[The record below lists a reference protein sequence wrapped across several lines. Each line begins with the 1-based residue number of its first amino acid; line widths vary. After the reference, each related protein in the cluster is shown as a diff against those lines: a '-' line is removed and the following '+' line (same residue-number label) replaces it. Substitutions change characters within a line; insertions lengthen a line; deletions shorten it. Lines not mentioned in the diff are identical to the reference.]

1 MLYDPWDSGERMV
14 APGDQVR
21 IEGRCWEIVHLTH
34 DMTAKFDF
42 LKAEPCVVEHDPD
55 LIPRVETRGR
65 KQAETAP

>member
-1 MLYDPWDSGERMV
+1 ML
-14 APGDQVR
+14 
-21 IEGRCWEIVHLTH
+21 EIVHLTH